1 MTKTEILLN
10 VHSIKCT
17 MPEVYE
23 TIKEIGKDELL
34 TEGLDALEEQEN
46 IMQAEMNDMPV
57 NVELQETN

>member
-1 MTKTEILLN
+1 MTKTDILLN

-23 TIKEIGKDELL
+23 AIKEIGKDELL